1 MKSNLISALI
11 QAQREFPVIPKGKT
25 AKVPTKS
32 GGSYTYSYA
41 DLSDVVAAVTPILHK
56 NGLCVIHLGGVEAGR
71 QTLRTILTHSES
83 DEKAISDFL
92 LPPTDDPQDMGGS
105 ITYFR
110 RYALCSILGI
120 VTEDDADGAQ
130 KPSAKPATLPK
141 PPQGASSLPKPAT
154 GPKPAAKDP
163 GAAVVP
169 FGEIKGTR
177 LDALSDED
185 LNGIAEWYAKMKEP
199 PKGVAAAFKKDFDA
213 FIEFKFGA
221 IK

>member
-32 GGSYTYSYA
+32 GGSYSYSYA

-56 NGLCVIHLGGVEAGR
+56 NGLCVIHLGGVESGR

-130 KPSAKPATLPK
+130 KPATLPK
-141 PPQGASSLPKPAT
+141 PAQAATSLPKPAT
-154 GPKPAAKDP
+154 GPKPISDEP
-163 GAAVVP
+163 GAALVP

-177 LDALSDED
+177 LDALSDQD
-185 LNGIAEWYAKMKEP
+185 LNGIADWYAKMKEP

-213 FIEFKFGA
+213 FVAWKFGPA
-221 IK
+221 RP